1 MLFNEIN
8 IFSRIDHPN
17 IVKMYEFFED
27 DKRFFIVM
35 EICKGG
41 ELFDE
46 ILESGKMSE
55 HDAAVIIKQ
64 VLNVVNYCHD

>member
-1 MLFNEIN
+1 MTAFLLN
-8 IFSRIDHPN
+8 R
-17 IVKMYEFFED
+17 
-27 DKRFFIVM
+27 
-35 EICKGG
+35 ICKGG